1 VGNLQNLVVD
11 IGNTAVKTAVFV
23 GDELVER
30 KTWTSFEQ
38 VLQHYGEGAYAWLV
52 SSVGRFDRP
61 PVLPSPFYELTAHTP
76 LPIKLHYHTPHT
88 LGVDRIAAAVGAWH
102 RFAGQNV
109 LVIDAGSCITYDL
122 VSANGVFEGGIISP
136 GLRMRFRAM
145 AQFTSSLPDLSVDWA
160 RSLAPL
166 PGKSTQACMA
176 IGGFEG
182 MCMEMEG
189 FIRRFRKDYAPLTV
203 VLTGG
208 DAPFFESKLKEPIFA
223 DSNLVVAG
231 LNRIL
236 QHIQ

>member
-1 VGNLQNLVVD
+1 MGNLQHLVVD
-11 IGNTAVKTAVFV
+11 IGNTAVKTAVFD

-30 KTWTSFEQ
+30 RTWASFEE
-38 VLQHYGEGAYAWLV
+38 VLQHHGRGAFAWLV
-52 SSVGRFDRP
+52 CSVGKFERP
-61 PVLPSPFYELTAHTP
+61 QEVPQPFFELTAQTP
-76 LPIKLHYHTPHT
+76 LPIELNYDTPHT

-102 RFAGQNV
+102 QFAGQNV

-122 VSANGVFEGGIISP
+122 VTAAGIFEGGIISP

-145 AQFTSSLPDLSVDWA
+145 AQFTSSLPDLSINWQKEVTD
-160 RSLAPL
+160 L
-166 PGKSTQACMA
+166 PGKSTHACMT
-176 IGGFEG
+176 IGVFEG
-182 MCMEMEG
+182 MCKEIQG
-189 FIRRFRKDYAPLTV
+189 FIEHFRKDYAPLTV